1 MYAAGMSSWLASVVD
16 GFKVLSQ
23 VLPGETEENLLW
35 FNLELGIPQSL
46 PVTQEL
52 SNCKQSLLS

>member
-1 MYAAGMSSWLASVVD
+1 MYAIGMSSWLASVVD

-35 FNLELGIPQSL
+35 FNLELGIPRSL
-46 PVTQEL
+46 PVT
-52 SNCKQSLLS
+52 